1 MIFGTKV
8 EIINVYKF
16 GKSENLLQDS
26 LFFFLMI
33 FIKSVDRIKR
43 VSTRNGRFV
52 REYFDNSLEIDVL
65 LAIIEIIHN
74 AWAMI

>member
-1 MIFGTKV
+1 M
-8 EIINVYKF
+8 ELSIINVYKF

-74 AWAMI
+74 A

>member
-1 MIFGTKV
+1 M
-8 EIINVYKF
+8 ELSIINVYKF

-65 LAIIEIIHN
+65 LVIIEIIHN
-74 AWAMI
+74 A

>member
-1 MIFGTKV
+1 
-8 EIINVYKF
+8 
-16 GKSENLLQDS
+16 
-26 LFFFLMI
+26 MI
-33 FIKSVDRIKR
+33 FIKSVDRIER

-74 AWAMI
+74 A